1 MMTKEQQVQ
10 SLLDSVRARYSTPK
24 GIAHYE
30 MGARDWGATEWEK
43 EMIRLFMT
51 PPNTVLDVGCGA
63 GRISIELS
71 RMGYVVNGTDITVE
85 LLDVARKLAEEFGL
99 EIPFQNCDGLRLD
112 YPDAS
117 FQYILLNQM
126 VGNVPLRENRITL
139 FQECARVVSQ
149 AGRVVLS
156 YMDNRIVKAKGLYG
170 ADKPP
175 DPRAIEKA
183 QDYSVLEPGDVF
195 GNPIRGRKEDGTLD
209 EDPVFG
215 YSHEY
220 TREQIESELADGGL
234 EITELVSA
242 MELSDETT
250 PYYVVSAVP
259 RAATQ

>member
-1 MMTKEQQVQ
+1 MKTKEQQVQ
-10 SLLDSVRARYSTPK
+10 SLLSSVRARYSTPK

-51 PPNTVLDVGCGA
+51 PPGSVLDVGCGA
-63 GRISIELS
+63 GRISVELS
-71 RMGYVVNGTDITVE
+71 RRGYAVTGTDITVE
-85 LLDVARKLAEEFGL
+85 LLDVARELAEEFGL
-99 EIPFQNCDGLRLD
+99 DIPFQDCDGLRLD

-126 VGNVPLRENRITL
+126 IGNVPLRENRISL

-156 YMDNRIVKAKGLYG
+156 YMDNRVVKAKRLYG
-170 ADKPP
+170 VDKPP

-183 QDYSVLEPGDVF
+183 KDYSVLEPGDVF
-195 GNPIRGRKEDGTLD
+195 GNPIRGRKKDGTLD

-220 TREQIESELADGGL
+220 TSEEIESELQDGGL
-234 EITELVSA
+234 EITELVPA
-242 MELSDETT
+242 MELTSEMT
-250 PYYVVSAVP
+250 PYCVVSAAP
-259 RAATQ
+259 RAATP